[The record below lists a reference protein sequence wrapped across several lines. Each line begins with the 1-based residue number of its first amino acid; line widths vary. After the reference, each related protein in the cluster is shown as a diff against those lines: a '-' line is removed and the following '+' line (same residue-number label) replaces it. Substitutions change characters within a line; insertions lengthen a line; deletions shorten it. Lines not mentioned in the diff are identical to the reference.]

1 MRAAYVVLYVT
12 NPDECL
18 EFWTEKFGM
27 VEKGRKHAGE
37 VSIVQV
43 GFKDQDFALEL
54 VPLSLMENNPSGL
67 DLATPSMAFNVDDLA
82 ETRDSLLSA
91 GVTVSPLADH
101 GGIEAFAFEDNES
114 RWFAVLS
121 N

>member
-1 MRAAYVVLYVT
+1 MRVAYVVLYVT
-12 NPDECL
+12 NPDQCL
-18 EFWTEKFGM
+18 KFWTEKVGM

-37 VSIVQV
+37 ISIVQV
-43 GFKDQDFALEL
+43 GFEGQDFALEL
-54 VPLSLMENNPSGL
+54 VPLALMQNNPDGL
-67 DLATPSMAFNVDDLA
+67 DLATPSMAFNVDNLA
-82 ETRDSLLSA
+82 ETRGTLISA

-114 RWFAVLS
+114 RWFAVLG